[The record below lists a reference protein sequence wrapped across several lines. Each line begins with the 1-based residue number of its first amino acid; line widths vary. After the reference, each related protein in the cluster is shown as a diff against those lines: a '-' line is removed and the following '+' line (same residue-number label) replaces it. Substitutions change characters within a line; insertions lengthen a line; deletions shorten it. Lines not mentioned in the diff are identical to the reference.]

1 MDWDK
6 LRIFHAVAEAG
17 SFTHAG
23 SSLGLSQSAVSR
35 QVGALEDDLGVT
47 LFQRHARGL
56 LLTEQGNLL
65 YTTTKHVFGKLDEA
79 RSALLDSKELP
90 RGDLRVTATVGIA
103 TKWLLPRM
111 AEFIDA
117 YPEIAVHILIDDAEL
132 DLAMREADVAI
143 RMRAPVQ
150 NELIQRRLFTVHYG
164 VYASQAY
171 IEKRGQPAAVDQL
184 DKHPLVVYGES
195 APTEIRNINWLPDLS
210 KRNGHCAPVLRV
222 NNVQGMLVAIE
233 SGLGMGLLPRYAA
246 EGSHN
251 LLRILPE
258 AETPN
263 FEVHFVYA
271 ESLRHSKRV
280 AVFRDF
286 VLKHAR
292 EWQY

>member
-79 RSALLDSKELP
+79 RSALLDSKEQP

-111 AEFIDA
+111 GEFIDA

-164 VYASQAY
+164 AYAS
-171 IEKRGQPAAVDQL
+171 RGYLERRGHPQDVDHL
-184 DKHPLVVYGES
+184 DRHSLVVYGES
-195 APTEIRNINWLPDLS
+195 APTEIRNINWLPDLNS
-210 KRNGHCAPVLRV
+210 KRNGHSAVLRV

-233 SGLGMGLLPRYAA
+233 SGLGLGLLPRYAA
-246 EGSHN
+246 EGSQH
-251 LLRILPE
+251 LIRILPD

-286 VLKHAR
+286 VLKHAK

>member
-35 QVGALEDDLGVT
+35 QVGALEDDLGVV

-56 LLTEQGNLL
+56 LLTEQGVLL
-65 YTTTKHVFGKLDEA
+65 FQTTKDVFGKLDEA
-79 RSALLDSKELP
+79 RSALLDSKDKP

-111 AEFIDA
+111 GEFIDA
-117 YPEIAVHILIDDAEL
+117 YPEIDVHILIDDAEL

-164 VYASQAY
+164 VYASKAY
-171 IEKRGQPAAVDQL
+171 IEKRGEPKDVEQL
-184 DKHPLVVYGES
+184 ERHALVVYGET
-195 APTEIRNINWLPDLS
+195 APTEIRNINWLLDLNR
-210 KRNGHCAPVLRV
+210 KNGHCAPVLRV

-233 SGLGMGLLPRYAA
+233 AGLGVGLLPRYAA
-246 EGSHN
+246 EGNSD
-251 LLRILPE
+251 LVRILPE

-271 ESLRHSKRV
+271 ESMRHSKRV

-286 VLKHAR
+286 VLKHAK
-292 EWQY
+292 EWQH